1 MSIKIYCEHC
11 GAEIKDGDKFYETFP
26 KKFYCQNCVEEK
38 TLTYYSVGSE
48 PVGTDEEI
56 GVYYNYN
63 QLKEEIEHNIKW
75 CDKWIEVYQNDNT
88 KAGKFTLE
96 FYKEKKR
103 LFQESLKEYF
113 G

>member
-1 MSIKIYCEHC
+1 MSIKIYCKRC
-11 GAEIKDGDKFYETFP
+11 DSEIKNGDKFYENFSGE
-26 KKFYCQNCVEEK
+26 FYCKDCVEEK
-38 TLTYYSVGSE
+38 TITCYSVGSE
-48 PVGTDEEI
+48 IIGTDEEI

-63 QLKEEIEHNIKW
+63 QLKEEIEHKIKW
-75 CDKWIEVYQNDNT
+75 CDEWIEAYQNDNT

>member
-1 MSIKIYCEHC
+1 MSIKIYCENC
-11 GAEIKDGDKFYETFP
+11 GAEIKDGEKFYEACLGE
-26 KKFYCQNCVEEK
+26 FYCKDCVKEQ
-38 TLTYYSVGSE
+38 TLTYFTVDSE
-48 PVGTDEEI
+48 PIGTNEDTGI
-56 GVYYNYN
+56 YFNHK
-63 QLKEEIEHNIKW
+63 QLKEEIEHKIKW
-75 CDKWIEVYQNDNT
+75 CDEWIEAYQNDNT